1 MLEFTDSAAANIA
14 ALPPKGARAQLVAD
28 AKRLKAA
35 VVAKES
41 PREVARQARSVAAAL
56 LNAYPVPLAPA
67 RSPDLARG
75 ATLYGQNCASCH
87 GMSGD
92 GRGPDAARLDPPPIA
107 FSDAAHARERSVQSE
122 EHKSEIQS
130 LMRQSYAVL

>member
-75 ATLYGQNCASCH
+75 ATLY
-87 GMSGD
+87 
-92 GRGPDAARLDPPPIA
+92 R
-107 FSDAAHARERSVQSE
+107 SE
-122 EHKSEIQS
+122 EHTSELQS
-130 LMRQSYAVL
+130 LMRISYAVFCLKKTTNTKHQK